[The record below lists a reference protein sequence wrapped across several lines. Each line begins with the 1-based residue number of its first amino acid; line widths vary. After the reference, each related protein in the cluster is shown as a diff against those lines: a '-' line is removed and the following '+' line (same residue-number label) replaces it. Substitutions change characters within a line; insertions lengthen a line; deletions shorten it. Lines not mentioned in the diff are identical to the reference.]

1 MFILRGIFIYQIS
14 YRTLT
19 PYIIDKIVVYRF
31 DYKNTIFMGIL
42 DKWTKA
48 LALINKSCTSNTI
61 MLASYHVLH

>member
-1 MFILRGIFIYQIS
+1 MFISRGIFIYQNS

-19 PYIIDKIVVYRF
+19 PYIIDKIVVHRF
-31 DYKNTIFMGIL
+31 DYKNTIFMETL

-48 LALINKSCTSNTI
+48 LVLINKSRTSNTI